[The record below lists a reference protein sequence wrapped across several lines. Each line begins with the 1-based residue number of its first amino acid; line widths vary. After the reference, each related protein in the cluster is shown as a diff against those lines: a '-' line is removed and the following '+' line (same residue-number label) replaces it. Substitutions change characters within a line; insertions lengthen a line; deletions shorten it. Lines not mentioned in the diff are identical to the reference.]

1 MIAVTG
7 SMPALKLIDGRL
19 QFFGLDRKCHF
30 VRAVTD
36 GVSMMNKLVTHSFSD
51 LLYKVS
57 KEVVEELAEELGE
70 EEEEE
75 EQEGDEEG
83 ETVAKALH
91 GQRFPLLNY

>member
-1 MIAVTG
+1 MIAVSG

-19 QFFGLDRKCHF
+19 QFFGLDRKCHV

-36 GVSMMNKLVTHSFSD
+36 GVSMMKKLVTHSFS
-51 LLYKVS
+51 
-57 KEVVEELAEELGE
+57 
-70 EEEEE
+70 EEEE

-91 GQRFPLLNY
+91 GQRFPLLNYYFLRSKLFS